1 MIFVAEENKSVLASE
16 EMVGRLVT
24 FANNSDFTPVIFKV
38 LATLR
43 MIIAG
48 QGSTSVLTFQILK
61 MLKLIYRFVFS
72 HPLFSISRHLSW
84 K

>member
-1 MIFVAEENKSVLASE
+1 MCDATQAIVSMFLVTEENKSVLSSE

-48 QGSTSVLTFQILK
+48 QGSPSVLTFQNL
-61 MLKLIYRFVFS
+61 R
-72 HPLFSISRHLSW
+72 
-84 K
+84 